1 MVTAE
6 TMRERL
12 GLSRSDVSSD
22 GVIAAL
28 IGEAHAFAR
37 LYCRMRPSETVPDA
51 LLARMVEEDWGRL
64 EGAGVSARSVSG
76 ASEYYRSAY
85 SDTVMAYLRALR
97 HPASALTE
105 DTGRC

>member
-6 TMRERL
+6 TMRARL
-12 GLSRSDVSSD
+12 GLAPDDASSD
-22 GVIAAL
+22 GMIAAL
-28 IGEAHAFAR
+28 LGEADAFAR
-37 LYCRMRPSETVPDA
+37 RYCRMRPSETTPDA

-64 EGAGVSARSVSG
+64 EGAGLSARSVSG

-97 HPASALTE
+97 HPAPAKGAFT
-105 DTGRC
+105 C